1 MEADPALL
9 VPLCFGDAP
18 KIARTRPGGPSHERF
33 SAQEPAMRWVI
44 VAVFLLGMISSF
56 KWYEARTSER
66 RTAFG
71 VLAVVAFTLTAVLGS
86 TMI

>member
-1 MEADPALL
+1 
-9 VPLCFGDAP
+9 
-18 KIARTRPGGPSHERF
+18 
-33 SAQEPAMRWVI
+33 MRWVI

-66 RTAFG
+66 RTAFA